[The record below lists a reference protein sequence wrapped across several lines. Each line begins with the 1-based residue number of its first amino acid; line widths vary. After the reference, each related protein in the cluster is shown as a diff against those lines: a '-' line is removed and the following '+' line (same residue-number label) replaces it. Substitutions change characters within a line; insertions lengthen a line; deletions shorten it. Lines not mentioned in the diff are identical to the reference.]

1 MVNLKGASWA
11 GNRMMADGFRSK
23 RSVSAVVLLAALAL
37 GACERLAPPPVPRG
51 NRVEAE
57 RLSQIT
63 KGVQTR
69 SDVAALLG
77 PPTARGT
84 FDEENWYYISG
95 NTQLMPGRYLQLRDR
110 VVVAISFD
118 RRGVVQDIRELSPQ
132 DGQDVGMVS
141 RETPVP
147 GTERNMLQA
156 LFGNI
161 GRPGIAGDS
170 GSSTMNN
177 PARMNR

>member
-1 MVNLKGASWA
+1 
-11 GNRMMADGFRSK
+11 MADGVRS
-23 RSVSAVVLLAALAL
+23 RRGLSALVMLAALAL

-57 RLSQIT
+57 RLAQIN

-69 SDVAALLG
+69 ADVLALLG

-95 NTQLMPGRYLQLRDR
+95 NTQVMPGRYLELRDR

-118 RRGVVQDIRELSPQ
+118 RRGVVQDIRELKPE

-147 GTERNMLQA
+147 GTERNMMQA

-161 GRPGIAGDS
+161 GRPSLSDTAT
-170 GSSTMNN
+170 STMNN
-177 PARMNR
+177 PARMGR

>member
-1 MVNLKGASWA
+1 
-11 GNRMMADGFRSK
+11 MAEGFPRQRSLATL
-23 RSVSAVVLLAALAL
+23 VMLAALAL
-37 GACERLAPPPVPRG
+37 GACEKLAPPPVPRG
-51 NRVEAE
+51 NRVEAD

-69 SDVAALLG
+69 GDVLALLG

-95 NTQLMPGRYLQLRDR
+95 NTQLMPGRYLELRDR

-118 RRGVVQDIRELSPQ
+118 RRGVVQDIRELKPE
-132 DGQDVGMVS
+132 DGRDVGMVS

-147 GTERNMLQA
+147 GTERNLLQA

-161 GRPGIAGDS
+161 GRPSLNDTAT
-170 GSSTMNN
+170 STMNN
-177 PARMNR
+177 PARMGR

>member
-1 MVNLKGASWA
+1 
-11 GNRMMADGFRSK
+11 MAEGFLRI
-23 RSVSAVVLLAALAL
+23 RGFGPLLLLAGLAL
-37 GACERLAPPPVPRG
+37 GGCEKLAPPPVPRG
-51 NRVEAE
+51 NKIEADK
-57 RLSQIT
+57 LAQIT

-95 NTQLMPGRYLQLRDR
+95 NTQLLPGRYLELRDR

-118 RRGVVQDIRELSPQ
+118 RRGVVQDIRELKP
-132 DGQDVGMVS
+132 DEGRDVGMVS

-147 GTERNMLQA
+147 GTE
-156 LFGNI
+156 
-161 GRPGIAGDS
+161 PDAGAVWQYRA
-170 GSSTMNN
+170 
-177 PARMNR
+177 PHPFR

>member
-1 MVNLKGASWA
+1 MVPELRMVNLRRALP
-11 GNRMMADGFRSK
+11 
-23 RSVSAVVLLAALAL
+23 VLTLLAGAML
-37 GACERLAPPPVPRG
+37 GGCAWLAPPPVPRG
-51 NRVEAE
+51 NKVDADK
-57 RLSQIT
+57 LAQIT
-63 KGVQTR
+63 VGVQTR
-69 SDVAALLG
+69 SDVEALLG

-95 NTQLMPGRYLQLRDR
+95 NTQVLPGRYLELRDR
-110 VVVAISFD
+110 VVVVFAFNN
-118 RRGVVQDIRELSPQ
+118 RGVVQNIRELKPE

-161 GRPGIAGDS
+161 GRPSLSDAAT
-170 GSSTMNN
+170 STMNN
-177 PARMNR
+177 PARMGR

>member
-1 MVNLKGASWA
+1 
-11 GNRMMADGFRSK
+11 MAEGFLRI
-23 RSVSAVVLLAALAL
+23 RGFGPLLLLAGLAL
-37 GACERLAPPPVPRG
+37 GGCEKLAPPPVPRG
-51 NRVEAE
+51 NKIEADK
-57 RLSQIT
+57 LAQIT

-84 FDEENWYYISG
+84 FDEENWYYICG
-95 NTQLMPGRYLQLRDR
+95 NTQLLPGRYLELRDR

-118 RRGVVQDIRELSPQ
+118 RRGVVQDIRELKP
-132 DGQDVGMVS
+132 DEGRDVGMVS

-147 GTERNMLQA
+147 GTERNLMQA

-161 GRPGIAGDS
+161 GRPTLADS
-170 GSSTMNN
+170 ASSTMNN
-177 PARMNR
+177 PARMGR

>member
-1 MVNLKGASWA
+1 M
-11 GNRMMADGFRSK
+11 
-23 RSVSAVVLLAALAL
+23 SVFLLLASLAV

-51 NRVEAE
+51 NRVDADK
-57 RLSQIT
+57 LAQIT

-95 NTQLMPGRYLQLRDR
+95 NTQVMPGRYLELRDR
-110 VVVAISFD
+110 VVVAINFD
-118 RRGVVQDIRELSPQ
+118 QRGVVQEIRELKPS
-132 DGQDVGMVS
+132 DGQDVGMAS

-147 GTERNMLQA
+147 GTERNMMQA

-161 GRPGIAGDS
+161 GRPSLSDTAT
-170 GSSTMNN
+170 STMNN
-177 PARMNR
+177 PARMGR

>member
-1 MVNLKGASWA
+1 
-11 GNRMMADGFRSK
+11 MAEELRAK
-23 RSVSAVVLLAALAL
+23 RRLSALVMLATLAL

-51 NRVEAE
+51 NRVDAE
-57 RLSQIT
+57 RLSQIN

-69 SDVAALLG
+69 GDVLALLG

-84 FDEENWYYISG
+84 FDEENWFYISG
-95 NTQLMPGRYLQLRDR
+95 YTQVMPGRYLELRDR

-118 RRGVVQDIRELSPQ
+118 RRGVVQDIRELKPD
-132 DGQDVGMVS
+132 DGRDVGMVS

-147 GTERNMLQA
+147 GTERNILQA

-161 GRPGIAGDS
+161 GRPSLGD
-170 GSSTMNN
+170 GASTSMNN
-177 PARMNR
+177 PARMNRQ

>member
-1 MVNLKGASWA
+1 
-11 GNRMMADGFRSK
+11 MADGFCIQRGFG
-23 RSVSAVVLLAALAL
+23 AFILLAALAL
-37 GACERLAPPPVPRG
+37 GACEKLAPPPVTRG
-51 NRVEAE
+51 NRIEAE
-57 RLSQIT
+57 KLAQIT

-95 NTQLMPGRYLQLRDR
+95 NTQVMPGRYLELRDR

-118 RRGVVQDIRELSPQ
+118 RRGVVQDIRELKPT
-132 DGQDVGMVS
+132 DGQDVGMVA

-161 GRPGIAGDS
+161 GRPSLSDTS
-170 GSSTMNN
+170 TSTMNN
-177 PARMNR
+177 PARMGR

>member
-1 MVNLKGASWA
+1 M
-11 GNRMMADGFRSK
+11 
-23 RSVSAVVLLAALAL
+23 LLAALAL
-37 GACERLAPPPVPRG
+37 GACEKLAPPPVPRG
-51 NRVEAE
+51 NRVDAE

-69 SDVAALLG
+69 GDVLALLG

-95 NTQLMPGRYLQLRDR
+95 HTQLMPGRYLELRDR
-110 VVVAISFD
+110 VVVAINFD
-118 RRGVVQDIRELSPQ
+118 RRGVVQEIRQLRPE

-161 GRPGIAGDS
+161 GRPGLGGDA
-170 GSSTMNN
+170 SSATMNN
-177 PARMNR
+177 PARMGR

>member
-1 MVNLKGASWA
+1 
-11 GNRMMADGFRSK
+11 MADGFCTQRGFG
-23 RSVSAVVLLAALAL
+23 AFILLAALAL
-37 GACERLAPPPVPRG
+37 GACAKLAPPPVTRG
-51 NRVEAE
+51 NRIEAE
-57 RLSQIT
+57 KLAQIT

-95 NTQLMPGRYLQLRDR
+95 NTQVMPGRYLELRDR

-118 RRGVVQDIRELSPQ
+118 RRGVVQDIRELKPT
-132 DGQDVGMVS
+132 DGQDVGMVA

-161 GRPGIAGDS
+161 GRPSVSDS
-170 GSSTMNN
+170 ATSTMNN
-177 PARMNR
+177 PARMGR

>member
-1 MVNLKGASWA
+1 LA
-11 GNRMMADGFRSK
+11 G
-23 RSVSAVVLLAALAL
+23 LAL
-37 GACERLAPPPVPRG
+37 GGCEKLAPPPVPRG
-51 NRVEAE
+51 NKIEADK
-57 RLSQIT
+57 LAQIT

-95 NTQLMPGRYLQLRDR
+95 NTQLLPGRYLELRDR

-118 RRGVVQDIRELSPQ
+118 RRGVVQDIRELKP
-132 DGQDVGMVS
+132 DEGRDVGMVS

-147 GTERNMLQA
+147 GTERNLMQA

-161 GRPGIAGDS
+161 GRPTLSDS
-170 GSSTMNN
+170 ASSTMNN
-177 PARMNR
+177 PARMGR

>member
-1 MVNLKGASWA
+1 
-11 GNRMMADGFRSK
+11 MADGVRS
-23 RSVSAVVLLAALAL
+23 RRGLSALVMLAALAL

-57 RLSQIT
+57 RLAQIN

-69 SDVAALLG
+69 ADVLALLG

-84 FDEENWYYISG
+84 FDEENWFYISG
-95 NTQLMPGRYLQLRDR
+95 NTQVMPGRYLQLRDR
-110 VVVAISFD
+110 VVVAITFD
-118 RRGVVQDIRELSPQ
+118 RRGVVQDIRELKPE
-132 DGQDVGMVS
+132 DGQDIGMVS

-147 GTERNMLQA
+147 GTERNMMQA

-161 GRPGIAGDS
+161 GRPSLSDTAT
-170 GSSTMNN
+170 STMYN
-177 PARMNR
+177 PARMGR

>member
-1 MVNLKGASWA
+1 
-11 GNRMMADGFRSK
+11 MADGVRS
-23 RSVSAVVLLAALAL
+23 RRGLSALVMLAALAL

-57 RLSQIT
+57 RLAQIN

-69 SDVAALLG
+69 ADVLALLG

-84 FDEENWYYISG
+84 FDEENWFYISG
-95 NTQLMPGRYLQLRDR
+95 NTQVMPGRYLQLRDR
-110 VVVAISFD
+110 VVVAITFD
-118 RRGVVQDIRELSPQ
+118 RRGVVQDIRELKPE
-132 DGQDVGMVS
+132 DGQDIGMVS

-147 GTERNMLQA
+147 GTERNMMQA

-161 GRPGIAGDS
+161 GRPGLGGDA
-170 GSSTMNN
+170 SSATMNN
-177 PARMNR
+177 PARMGR

>member
-1 MVNLKGASWA
+1 
-11 GNRMMADGFRSK
+11 MADGVRS
-23 RSVSAVVLLAALAL
+23 RRGLSALVMLAALAL

-57 RLSQIT
+57 RLAQIN

-69 SDVAALLG
+69 ADVLALLG

-84 FDEENWYYISG
+84 FDEENWFYISG
-95 NTQLMPGRYLQLRDR
+95 NTQVMPGRYLQLRDR
-110 VVVAISFD
+110 VVVAITFD
-118 RRGVVQDIRELSPQ
+118 RRGVVQDIRELKPE
-132 DGQDVGMVS
+132 DGQDIGMVS

-147 GTERNMLQA
+147 GTERNMMQA

-161 GRPGIAGDS
+161 GRPGLSEDA
-170 GSSTMNN
+170 SSTMNN
-177 PARMNR
+177 PARMGR

>member
-1 MVNLKGASWA
+1 
-11 GNRMMADGFRSK
+11 MADGVRS
-23 RSVSAVVLLAALAL
+23 RRGLSALVMLAALAL

-57 RLSQIT
+57 RLAQIN

-69 SDVAALLG
+69 ADVLALLG

-95 NTQLMPGRYLQLRDR
+95 NTQVMPGRYLQLRDR
-110 VVVAISFD
+110 VVVAITFD
-118 RRGVVQDIRELSPQ
+118 RRGVVQDIRELKPE
-132 DGQDVGMVS
+132 DGQDIGMVS

-147 GTERNMLQA
+147 GTERNMMQA

-161 GRPGIAGDS
+161 GRPSLSDTAT
-170 GSSTMNN
+170 STMNN
-177 PARMNR
+177 PARMGR

>member
-1 MVNLKGASWA
+1 
-11 GNRMMADGFRSK
+11 MADGFRS
-23 RSVSAVVLLAALAL
+23 RRGLSALVMLAALAL

-57 RLSQIT
+57 RLTQIN

-69 SDVAALLG
+69 ADVLALLG

-95 NTQLMPGRYLQLRDR
+95 NTQVMPGRYLELRDR

-118 RRGVVQDIRELSPQ
+118 RRGVVQDIRELKPE

-147 GTERNMLQA
+147 GTERNMMQA

-161 GRPGIAGDS
+161 GRPSLSDTAT
-170 GSSTMNN
+170 STMNN
-177 PARMNR
+177 PARMGR

>member
-1 MVNLKGASWA
+1 
-11 GNRMMADGFRSK
+11 MADSFLRK
-23 RSVSAVVLLAALAL
+23 RGMTAFLLLVTLAAA
-37 GACERLAPPPVPRG
+37 GCERLAPPPVPRG
-51 NRVEAE
+51 NRVDADK
-57 RLSQIT
+57 LAQIT

-95 NTQLMPGRYLQLRDR
+95 NTQVMPGRYLELRDR
-110 VVVAISFD
+110 VVVAINFD
-118 RRGVVQDIRELSPQ
+118 QRGVVQEIRELKPS
-132 DGQDVGMVS
+132 DGQDVGMAS

-147 GTERNMLQA
+147 GTERNMMQA

-161 GRPGIAGDS
+161 GRPSLSDTAT
-170 GSSTMNN
+170 STMNN
-177 PARMNR
+177 PARMGR

>member
-1 MVNLKGASWA
+1 MTEGL
-11 GNRMMADGFRSK
+11 RRK
-23 RSVSAVVLLAALAL
+23 RSMGALLLLAVFML

-51 NRVEAE
+51 NRVDGE
-57 RLSQIT
+57 RLAQIT

-95 NTQLMPGRYLQLRDR
+95 MTQLMPGRYLELRDR

-118 RRGVVQDIRELSPQ
+118 RRGVVQDIRQLKPS
-132 DGQDVGMVS
+132 DGQDIAMVS

-147 GTERNMLQA
+147 GTERNLMQA

-161 GRPGIAGDS
+161 GRPSLGDDNS
-170 GSSTMNN
+170 GSMNN

>member
-1 MVNLKGASWA
+1 MA
-11 GNRMMADGFRSK
+11 G
-23 RSVSAVVLLAALAL
+23 LAL
-37 GACERLAPPPVPRG
+37 GGCEKLAPPPVPRG
-51 NRVEAE
+51 NKIEADK
-57 RLSQIT
+57 LAQIT

-95 NTQLMPGRYLQLRDR
+95 NTQLLPGRYLELRDR

-118 RRGVVQDIRELSPQ
+118 RRGVVQDIRELKP
-132 DGQDVGMVS
+132 DEGRDVGMVS

-147 GTERNMLQA
+147 GTERNLMQA

-161 GRPGIAGDS
+161 GRPTLSDS
-170 GSSTMNN
+170 ASSTMNN
-177 PARMNR
+177 PARMGR

>member
-1 MVNLKGASWA
+1 
-11 GNRMMADGFRSK
+11 MAEELRAK
-23 RSVSAVVLLAALAL
+23 RRLSALVMLAALAL

-51 NRVEAE
+51 NRVDPE
-57 RLSQIT
+57 RLSQVT

-69 SDVAALLG
+69 GDVLALLG

-84 FDEENWYYISG
+84 FDEENWFYISG
-95 NTQLMPGRYLQLRDR
+95 ITQVMPGRYLELRDR

-118 RRGVVQDIRELSPQ
+118 RRGVVQDIRELKPE
-132 DGQDVGMVS
+132 DGRDVGMVS

-147 GTERNMLQA
+147 GTERNILQA

-161 GRPGIAGDS
+161 GRPGLGGADAA
-170 GSSTMNN
+170 SSTINN
-177 PARMNR
+177 PARLGR

>member
-1 MVNLKGASWA
+1 MTE
-11 GNRMMADGFRSK
+11 GFYR
-23 RSVSAVVLLAALAL
+23 RRGIGLFLLLVTLAV

-51 NRVEAE
+51 NKVDAE
-57 RLSQIT
+57 RLAQIT

-95 NTQLMPGRYLQLRDR
+95 ITQVMPGRYLELRDR

-118 RRGVVQDIRELSPQ
+118 WRGVVQEIRQLRPS

-147 GTERNMLQA
+147 GTERNMMQA

-161 GRPGIAGDS
+161 GRPSLSDDAS
-170 GSSTMNN
+170 GTMNN
-177 PARMNR
+177 PARMGR

>member
-1 MVNLKGASWA
+1 MV
-11 GNRMMADGFRSK
+11 DGFCSK
-23 RSVSAVVLLAALAL
+23 RGLSALVMLAALAL

-57 RLSQIT
+57 KLAQIN
-63 KGVQTR
+63 KGIQTR
-69 SDVAALLG
+69 ADVLALLG

-95 NTQLMPGRYLQLRDR
+95 NTQVMPGRYLQLRDR
-110 VVVAISFD
+110 VVVAITFD
-118 RRGVVQDIRELSPQ
+118 RRGVVQDIRELKPE
-132 DGQDVGMVS
+132 DGQDIGMVS

-147 GTERNMLQA
+147 GTERNLMQA

-161 GRPGIAGDS
+161 GRPSLSDTAT
-170 GSSTMNN
+170 STMNN
-177 PARMNR
+177 PARMGR

>member
-1 MVNLKGASWA
+1 MAKGFCRIRGMST
-11 GNRMMADGFRSK
+11 
-23 RSVSAVVLLAALAL
+23 VLLLVTL
-37 GACERLAPPPVPRG
+37 FVGGCEKLAPPPVPRG
-51 NRVEAE
+51 NRVEADK
-57 RLSQIT
+57 LAQIT

-69 SDVAALLG
+69 ADVAALLG

-95 NTQLMPGRYLQLRDR
+95 NTQVMPGRYLELRDR
-110 VVVAISFD
+110 IVVAITFD
-118 RRGVVQDIRELSPQ
+118 RRGVVQDIRELKPN

-147 GTERNMLQA
+147 GTERNLMQA

-161 GRPGIAGDS
+161 GRPSLSDTAT
-170 GSSTMNN
+170 STMNN
-177 PARMNR
+177 PARMGR

>member
-1 MVNLKGASWA
+1 
-11 GNRMMADGFRSK
+11 MADGVRS
-23 RSVSAVVLLAALAL
+23 RRGLSALVMLAALAL

-57 RLSQIT
+57 RLAQIN

-69 SDVAALLG
+69 ADVLALLG

-84 FDEENWYYISG
+84 FDEENWFYISG
-95 NTQLMPGRYLQLRDR
+95 NTQVMPGRYLQLRDR
-110 VVVAISFD
+110 VVVAITFD
-118 RRGVVQDIRELSPQ
+118 RRGVVQDIRELKPE
-132 DGQDVGMVS
+132 DGQDIGMVS

-147 GTERNMLQA
+147 GTERNMMQA

-161 GRPGIAGDS
+161 GRPSLSDTAT
-170 GSSTMNN
+170 STMNN
-177 PARMNR
+177 PARMGR

>member
-1 MVNLKGASWA
+1 MTE
-11 GNRMMADGFRSK
+11 GFYR
-23 RSVSAVVLLAALAL
+23 RRGIGLFLMLVTLAV

-51 NRVEAE
+51 NKVDAE
-57 RLSQIT
+57 RLAQIT

-95 NTQLMPGRYLQLRDR
+95 ITQVMPGRYLELRDR

-118 RRGVVQDIRELSPQ
+118 WRGVVQEIRQLRPS

-147 GTERNMLQA
+147 GTERNMMQA

-161 GRPGIAGDS
+161 GRPSLSDDAS
-170 GSSTMNN
+170 GTMNN
-177 PARMNR
+177 PARMGR

>member
-1 MVNLKGASWA
+1 
-11 GNRMMADGFRSK
+11 MADGFYAR
-23 RSVSAVVLLAALAL
+23 RGWGAMFLLAALTL
-37 GACERLAPPPVPRG
+37 GACEKLAPPPVPRG
-51 NRVEAE
+51 NRIEAE
-57 RLSQIT
+57 KLSQIT

-69 SDVAALLG
+69 PDVAALLG

-95 NTQLMPGRYLQLRDR
+95 NTQVMPGRYLELRDR

-118 RRGVVQDIRELSPQ
+118 RRGVVQDIRELKPT
-132 DGQDVGMVS
+132 DGQDVGMVT

-147 GTERNMLQA
+147 GTERNMMQA

-161 GRPGIAGDS
+161 GRPSVSDS
-170 GSSTMNN
+170 ATSTMNN
-177 PARMNR
+177 PARMGR

>member
-1 MVNLKGASWA
+1 
-11 GNRMMADGFRSK
+11 MADRVRS
-23 RSVSAVVLLAALAL
+23 RRGLSALVMLAALAL

-57 RLSQIT
+57 RLAQIN

-69 SDVAALLG
+69 ADVLALLG

-84 FDEENWYYISG
+84 FDEENWFYISG
-95 NTQLMPGRYLQLRDR
+95 NTQVMPGRYLQLRDR
-110 VVVAISFD
+110 VVVAITFD
-118 RRGVVQDIRELSPQ
+118 RRGVVQDIRELKPE
-132 DGQDVGMVS
+132 DGQDIGMVS

-147 GTERNMLQA
+147 GTERNMMQA

-161 GRPGIAGDS
+161 GRPSLSDTAT
-170 GSSTMNN
+170 STMNN
-177 PARMNR
+177 PARMGRQ

>member
-1 MVNLKGASWA
+1 MV
-11 GNRMMADGFRSK
+11 DGFRAK
-23 RSVSAVVLLAALAL
+23 RSLSAMLMLAALAL

-51 NRVEAE
+51 NRVDAE
-57 RLSQIT
+57 RLAQIN

-95 NTQLMPGRYLQLRDR
+95 FTQVMPGRYLELRDR

-118 RRGVVQDIRELSPQ
+118 RRGVVQDIRELKPS

-161 GRPGIAGDS
+161 GRPSLSDDA
-170 GSSTMNN
+170 SSTMNN
-177 PARMNR
+177 PARMGR

>member
-1 MVNLKGASWA
+1 MAEELRAKR
-11 GNRMMADGFRSK
+11 RM
-23 RSVSAVVLLAALAL
+23 SALILLAALAL
-37 GACERLAPPPVPRG
+37 GACEKLAPPPVPRG
-51 NRVEAE
+51 NRVDSE

-69 SDVAALLG
+69 GDVLALLG

-84 FDEENWYYISG
+84 FDEENWFYISG
-95 NTQLMPGRYLQLRDR
+95 HTQLMPGRYLELRDR

-118 RRGVVQDIRELSPQ
+118 RRGVVQDIRQLKPE
-132 DGQDVGMVS
+132 DGRDVGMVS

-147 GTERNMLQA
+147 GTERNLMQA

-161 GRPGIAGDS
+161 GRPSLGDDAT
-170 GSSTMNN
+170 GGMNN
-177 PARMNR
+177 PARLNRQ

>member
-1 MVNLKGASWA
+1 M
-11 GNRMMADGFRSK
+11 
-23 RSVSAVVLLAALAL
+23 LAALAL

-57 RLSQIT
+57 RLAQIN

-69 SDVAALLG
+69 TDVLALLG

-84 FDEENWYYISG
+84 FDEENWFYISG
-95 NTQLMPGRYLQLRDR
+95 NTQVMPGRYLQLRDR
-110 VVVAISFD
+110 VVVAITFD
-118 RRGVVQDIRELSPQ
+118 RRGVVQDIRELKPE
-132 DGQDVGMVS
+132 DGQDIGMVS

-147 GTERNMLQA
+147 GTERNMMQA

-161 GRPGIAGDS
+161 GRPSLSDTAT
-170 GSSTMNN
+170 STMNN
-177 PARMNR
+177 PARMGR

>member
-1 MVNLKGASWA
+1 
-11 GNRMMADGFRSK
+11 
-23 RSVSAVVLLAALAL
+23 
-37 GACERLAPPPVPRG
+37 
-51 NRVEAE
+51 
-57 RLSQIT
+57 
-63 KGVQTR
+63 
-69 SDVAALLG
+69 VAALLG

-95 NTQLMPGRYLQLRDR
+95 FTQVMPGRYLELRDR

-118 RRGVVQDIRELSPQ
+118 RRGVVQDIRELKPS

-161 GRPGIAGDS
+161 GRPSLSDDAS
-170 GSSTMNN
+170 GTMNN
-177 PARMNR
+177 PARMGR